1 MDSNNKRP
9 VIIGV
14 DGGGT
19 KVTAGIIEKHQD
31 IFSLNKSF
39 SNRHYLENPDFNF
52 GFSPVSMSNQLREL
66 QANEIKLTT
75 AEIAQSKPII
85 NSFRDVI
92 LHLNINSPVLIGIG
106 MVGLKT
112 PDKRG
117 IGAMANGPRMPKFCA
132 HLEQLLQDANVGLK
146 YPIRQL
152 GSDAD
157 YCGIGEEYGDGGMFK
172 DVRNAYYLG
181 GGTGAADALKLNGK
195 LIPFDDA
202 KSWIAKTWEIKND
215 QNISLE
221 TYASVGGIQS
231 LYSNYAKIPLRKLQ
245 KDSVYADI
253 IFSRSLDN
261 EEAALLTFSE
271 VSTYLAKLIFE
282 RLETIYSGWQNRY
295 EFLDPDRDNLKV
307 NHPYRKTL
315 LDRIII
321 GQRLGKLLDKSREPM
336 LLWEPF
342 QRDLYNN
349 IEQSKTL
356 TLEAKDHYLEEN
368 NLKKN
373 LIMISK
379 LDHAPVLGA
388 GIAATHKIHH

>member
-1 MDSNNKRP
+1 MNSNNKQP

-19 KVTAGIIEKHQD
+19 KVTAGIIEKHRD
-31 IFSLNKSF
+31 IFSLNKSS
-39 SNRHYLENPDFNF
+39 SNRYYLENPDFDR

-66 QANEIKLTT
+66 RTNEIKPTS

-92 LHLNINSPVLIGIG
+92 LELNINSPVLIGIG

-117 IGAMANGPRMPKFCA
+117 ICAMANGPRMPKFCA
-132 HLEQLLQDANVGLK
+132 QLEQLLQDAKVGLK

-172 DVRNAYYLG
+172 DVQNAYYLG
-181 GGTGAADALKLNGK
+181 GGTGTADALKLNGN
-195 LIPFDDA
+195 LIPFDNA

-215 QNISLE
+215 QNIPLE
-221 TYASVGGIQS
+221 TYASAGGIQS
-231 LYSNYAKIPLRKLQ
+231 LYSNYAKIPFKRLQ
-245 KDSVYADI
+245 QDSVYADI
-253 IFSRSLDN
+253 IFSRALDN
-261 EEAALLTFSE
+261 EEAALLTFAE
-271 VSTYLAKLIFE
+271 VSTYMAKLIFE
-282 RLETIYSGWQNRY
+282 RLETIYSGWQNRF
-295 EFLDPDRDNLKV
+295 EFLDPDHDKLKV

-321 GQRLGKLLDKSREPM
+321 GQRLGKLLNKSREPM

-356 TLEAKDHYLEEN
+356 TLEAKDHYLNGN
-368 NLKKN
+368 NINQN
-373 LIMISK
+373 LIMTSH

-388 GIAATHKIHH
+388 GIAATHNIHD

>member
-1 MDSNNKRP
+1 MSSNNKRP

-19 KVTAGIIEKHQD
+19 KVTAGIIEKHRN
-31 IFSLNKSF
+31 IFSLNKSS
-39 SNRHYLENPDFNF
+39 SNRYYLENPDFDL
-52 GFSPVSMSNQLREL
+52 GFSPISMSNQLREL
-66 QANEIKLTT
+66 QANDIKPTT
-75 AEIAQSKPII
+75 AEIAQSKSII

-92 LHLNINSPVLIGIG
+92 LELKINSPVLIGIG

-112 PDKRG
+112 PDNRG
-117 IGAMANGPRMPKFCA
+117 IGAMVNGPRMPKFCA
-132 HLEQLLQDANVGLK
+132 HLEQLLQDAKVRLK
-146 YPIRQL
+146 CPIRQL

-157 YCGIGEEYGDGGMFK
+157 YCGIGEEYGNGGMFK
-172 DVRNAYYLG
+172 DVQNAYYLG
-181 GGTGAADALKLNGK
+181 GGTGTADALKLNGK

-221 TYASVGGIQS
+221 TYASAGGILS
-231 LYSNYAKIPLRKLQ
+231 LYSNFAKIALKRLRQ
-245 KDSVYADI
+245 DSVYADI
-253 IFSRSLDN
+253 ILSRALDN
-261 EEAALLTFSE
+261 EEAALLTFAE
-271 VSTYLAKLIFE
+271 VSTNMAKLIFE
-282 RLETIYSGWQNRY
+282 RLETIYNGWQNRF
-295 EFLDPDRDNLKV
+295 EFLDPGHDELIV

-336 LLWEPF
+336 LFWEPF

-356 TLEAKDHYLEEN
+356 TLEAKDHYLDGN
-368 NLKKN
+368 NIKQN
-373 LIMISK
+373 LIMASQ

-388 GIAATHKIHH
+388 GIAATHNIHD

>member
-1 MDSNNKRP
+1 MYKR
-9 VIIGV
+9 
-14 DGGGT
+14 
-19 KVTAGIIEKHQD
+19 Q
-31 IFSLNKSF
+31 
-39 SNRHYLENPDFNF
+39 
-52 GFSPVSMSNQLREL
+52 
-66 QANEIKLTT
+66 
-75 AEIAQSKPII
+75 
-85 NSFRDVI
+85 
-92 LHLNINSPVLIGIG
+92 
-106 MVGLKT
+106 
-112 PDKRG
+112 
-117 IGAMANGPRMPKFCA
+117 
-132 HLEQLLQDANVGLK
+132 
-146 YPIRQL
+146 
-152 GSDAD
+152 
-157 YCGIGEEYGDGGMFK
+157 
-172 DVRNAYYLG
+172 
-181 GGTGAADALKLNGK
+181 
-195 LIPFDDA
+195 
-202 KSWIAKTWEIKND
+202 
-215 QNISLE
+215 SLE
-221 TYASVGGIQS
+221 TYASAGGIQS

-295 EFLDPDRDNLKV
+295 EFLNPDRDNLKV

-336 LLWEPF
+336 LLWKPF
-342 QRDLYNN
+342 QRDLYKN

>member
-1 MDSNNKRP
+1 MNSKNKQS

-19 KVTAGIIEKHQD
+19 KVTAGIIKKHRD
-31 IFSLNKSF
+31 IFSLNKSS
-39 SNRHYLENPDFNF
+39 SNRYYLENPDFDR

-66 QANEIKLTT
+66 RTNEIKPTS

-92 LHLNINSPVLIGIG
+92 LELNINSPVLIGIG

-132 HLEQLLQDANVGLK
+132 QLEQLLQDAKVGLK

-172 DVRNAYYLG
+172 DVQNAYYLG
-181 GGTGAADALKLNGK
+181 GGTGTADALKLNGN
-195 LIPFDDA
+195 LIPFDNA

-221 TYASVGGIQS
+221 TYASAGGIQS
-231 LYSNYAKIPLRKLQ
+231 LYSNYTKIPFKKLQ
-245 KDSVYADI
+245 QDSVYADI
-253 IFSRSLDN
+253 IFSRALGN
-261 EEAALLTFSE
+261 EEAALLTFAE
-271 VSTYLAKLIFE
+271 VSAYMAKLIFE

-295 EFLDPDRDNLKV
+295 EFMDPDRDNLKV

-356 TLEAKDHYLEEN
+356 TLEAKDHYLDGKN
-368 NLKKN
+368 INQN
-373 LIMISK
+373 LIMTSQ

-388 GIAATHKIHH
+388 GIAATHNIHD

>member
-1 MDSNNKRP
+1 MNSNDRRP
-9 VIIGV
+9 AIIGI

-19 KVTAGIIEKHQD
+19 KVIAGIIEKHQD
-31 IFSLNKSF
+31 VFYLNKFS
-39 SNRHYLENPDFNF
+39 SNRYYLENPDFDI
-52 GFSPVSMSNQLREL
+52 GFSPVSMGNQLREL
-66 QANEIKLTT
+66 KANEIKPTT

-92 LHLNINSPVLIGIG
+92 LELKINSPVLIGIG

-112 PDKRG
+112 SDNRG
-117 IGAMANGPRMPKFCA
+117 IGAIANGPRMPKFCA
-132 HLEQLLQDANVGLK
+132 HLEQLLQDANIGLK

-172 DVRNAYYLG
+172 DVQNAYYLG

-231 LYSNYAKIPLRKLQ
+231 LYSNYAKIPLKKLQ

-253 IFSRSLDN
+253 IFSKALEN
-261 EEAALLTFSE
+261 EEAALLTFTG
-271 VSTYLAKLIFE
+271 VSTYMAKLIFE
-282 RLETIYSGWQNRY
+282 RLETIYSGWQNQY
-295 EFLDPDRDNLKV
+295 EFLDPDHEDLKA
-307 NHPYRKTL
+307 NHPYQKTL

-321 GQRLGKLLDKSREPM
+321 GQRLGKLLDKSRESA
-336 LLWEPF
+336 LLWNPF
-342 QRDLYNN
+342 RKNLYNN
-349 IEQSKTL
+349 IERSDSL
-356 TLEAKDHYLEEN
+356 TLEAKDHYLDGN
-368 NLKKN
+368 NISQN
-373 LIMISK
+373 LIMISQ

-388 GIAATHKIHH
+388 GIAATHNIHD

>member
-19 KVTAGIIEKHQD
+19 KVTAGIIEKQQD
-31 IFSLNKSF
+31 IFCLNKSY
-39 SNRHYLENPDFNF
+39 SNRYYLENPDFDF
-52 GFSPVSMSNQLREL
+52 GFSPINMSIQLREL
-66 QANEIKLTT
+66 KANKIKPTS
-75 AEIAQSKPII
+75 AEIAQGKSII

-92 LHLNINSPVLIGIG
+92 LDLNISSPVLIGIG

-132 HLEQLLQDANVGLK
+132 HLEQLLQDANIELK

-172 DVRNAYYLG
+172 DVQNAYYLG
-181 GGTGAADALKLNGK
+181 GGTGTADGLKLNGN

-221 TYASVGGIQS
+221 PYASVGGTQS

-245 KDSVYADI
+245 QDSVYGDI
-253 IFSRSLDN
+253 IFSRALDN

-271 VSTYLAKLIFE
+271 VSNYMAKLIFE
-282 RLETIYSGWQNRY
+282 RLETIYSGWQNRF
-295 EFLDPDRDNLKV
+295 EFLDPDHGNLEV
-307 NHPYRKTL
+307 NHPYQKTL

-336 LLWEPF
+336 LFWEPF

-356 TLEAKDHYLEEN
+356 TLEAKDHYLDGKN
-368 NLKKN
+368 INQN
-373 LIMISK
+373 LIMTSQ
-379 LDHAPVLGA
+379 LEHAPVLGA
-388 GIAATHKIHH
+388 GIAATHNIHD